1 VIGAPPEATVVARA
15 VEVLDPLV
23 ERPYEGLVVH
33 RGEATWAAAARSIAA
48 ELVRLP
54 GVGARSLELATAPGG
69 ERTVRVDGDDAA
81 FAVAPPVAA
90 ALAELERR
98 AQGRFEAYVVAA
110 DRVQDD
116 LWEVRVD
123 PL

>member
-1 VIGAPPEATVVARA
+1 MGASPDATVVARA
-15 VEVLDPLV
+15 VEALDPLV

-33 RGEATWAAAARSIAA
+33 RGDDSWAAAARAIAA

-54 GVGARSLELATAPGG
+54 GLSARSLELASTPDG
-69 ERTVRVDGDDAA
+69 ERTVRVDDDREPL
-81 FAVAPPVAA
+81 VLAPPVAT

-98 AQGRFEAYVVAA
+98 ARARFETYVVAA